1 MGSEIEE
8 LKQLVAQLQKEVSLV
23 KCGFLTTYLTS
34 SRG

>member
-8 LKQLVAQLQKEVSLV
+8 LKQLVVQLQKEVSLV
-23 KCGFLTTYLTS
+23 KGGLSCLVIH